1 MNRGILVSVLIL
13 ALAVGCASP
22 GASPRPAGGQGTEAQ
37 SQQAQR
43 KSISIAFPA
52 ELNAFATQLELVGEN
67 ALPSRY
73 MHEFLNAYLSTR
85 NHDDQVAAH
94 LATSLPSLDDGTWRV
109 LDDGRMEVTWKLRQ
123 GVKWHDGR
131 ELTSDDVRFG
141 WEVNAEPAIPLG
153 ARSPARLI
161 DRVETPDPY
170 TITFYWKTTSP
181 LGAEL
186 TERELDVLP
195 RHVLGAAF
203 TADPTSLL
211 NHPYLQNPDAF
222 IGAGPYRPVD
232 RVLGSHVTVEAFP
245 DYFLG
250 KPKIDRV
257 TFRFF
262 DDARTALTNLL
273 SGALDLSYRAIGMEE
288 ARVLQ
293 QEWRSGGGTVHLRP
307 DNLRHLLPQLRPDW
321 AKPVDLVDLNVRKAL
336 YYGTNREQ
344 VVEVMGL
351 GTDLIADS
359 IALPGTDIGDA
370 VGRQVVRYPYDPA
383 RAATLLRESGWQR
396 GGDGMLS
403 KNGQPFRLEFRGSQ
417 DTAQEF
423 AVIQLQYRALG
434 IDLYF
439 QPSTQVR
446 AEIVEFPGLV
456 SLGLPA
462 NSLNFANRWHSR
474 QIAGPENRYAGNNVH
489 GYRNPAANE
498 AIERLE
504 RSLRRED
511 QLRYWGEAWRIIS
524 EDVAVIPLYFAT
536 TPLPVRKGLTGMVPT
551 SPLGNPAY
559 QVHLWESS

>member
-1 MNRGILVSVLIL
+1 MNRAIVFGALCIALV
-13 ALAVGCASP
+13 VGCTSP
-22 GASPRPAGGQGTEAQ
+22 GAPLRPAGGQDAAGG
-37 SQQAQR
+37 SQPAPR
-43 KSISIAFPA
+43 KAISIAFPA

-73 MHEFLNAYLSTR
+73 MHEFLNAYLSAR
-85 NHDDQVAAH
+85 NHEDQVAPH
-94 LATSLPSLDDGTWRV
+94 LATALPSLDDGGWKV

-141 WEVNAEPAIPLG
+141 WEVNADPSIPLG

-170 TITFYWKTTSP
+170 TITFFWKTSSP

-195 RHVLGAAF
+195 RHVLGTAF
-203 TADPTSLL
+203 AADPTSLL
-211 NHPYLQNPDAF
+211 NHPYLQSVDAF

-232 RVLGSHVTVEAFP
+232 RVLGSHITVEAFP

-257 TFRFF
+257 TFKFF
-262 DDARTALTNLL
+262 DDPRTVLTNLL
-273 SGALDLSYRAIGMEE
+273 SGSLDLSYRAIGMEE

-293 QEWRSGGGTVHLRP
+293 QEWRNGGGTVHLRP
-307 DNLRHLLPQLRPDW
+307 DNMRHLLPQLRPEW
-321 AKPVDLVDLNVRKAL
+321 ARPIDLLDRNVRMAL
-336 YYGTNREQ
+336 YHGMNRDQ
-344 VVEVMGL
+344 IVQVMGL
-351 GTDLIADS
+351 DPHLIADS

-370 VGRQVVRYPYDPA
+370 VAREIVRYPYDPA
-383 RAATLLRESGWQR
+383 RAASLLLEAGWQR
-396 GGDGMLS
+396 GGDGMLI

-417 DTAQEF
+417 DTAPEF
-423 AVIQLQYRALG
+423 AVIQQQYRGLG
-434 IDLYF
+434 IDLVF
-439 QPSTQVR
+439 QPASLVR
-446 AEIVEFPGLV
+446 SELVEYPGVV

-462 NSLNFANRWHSR
+462 NSLNFTNRWHSR

-489 GYRNPAANE
+489 GYSNPAANE

-511 QLRYWGEAWRIIS
+511 QLRYWAEAWRIIT
-524 EDVAVIPLYFAT
+524 EDVAVMPMYFAT
-536 TPLPVRKGLTGMVPT
+536 TPLPVRKGLTGMVPR